1 MHPLGVYPLSQTEVN
16 LFLLMLQGEEYHCVF
31 LVMDLV
37 MKKNPRCIANLF
49 IIIYSGTERNRKQK
63 ISGYYISH
71 TFNTHLFK
79 ITNEM
84 TSVTNN

>member
-37 MKKNPRCIANLF
+37 MKKKSKVYC
-49 IIIYSGTERNRKQK
+49 
-63 ISGYYISH
+63 
-71 TFNTHLFK
+71 
-79 ITNEM
+79 
-84 TSVTNN
+84 